1 MKFGIL
7 FASLTM
13 VSAHA
18 VAQSG
23 DAPPAFLDAQAS
35 DPVTMGWMV
44 GSPPPANRVIRFA
57 DGSYFRFPQTRW
69 TFSNYRQLVPTRP
82 VERGT
87 MPAIALKSAL
97 RPELEAVRFKKLD
110 SDETFSFGDMY
121 AKTYAD
127 GIVVLHRGQVVYEK
141 YSGALKPHGQHAV
154 ASLTK
159 SFVGILGA
167 SMVADG
173 TLDEKATVR
182 QYLPELKDGGFGD
195 ATIRQLLDMTT
206 GLQYSENYADPN
218 AQVWSHVRAGGVL
231 PKPANYTGP
240 QTFYEFLLTVQKEG
254 EHGKAFAYKTVNSDV
269 MAWVIARVTGKS
281 MSEMFSERIWRKL
294 GVEHDAYFTV
304 DSIGTEFAG
313 GGLNTNLRDM
323 ARFGEMMRNNGRV
336 GSQQVV
342 PHSVVA
348 DITKGAS
355 PEQFAQAGYPWL
367 KGWSYRNM
375 WWISHNSHGAY
386 MARGIHGQSLYIDP
400 KAEMVIARFGSHP
413 IASGN
418 ANDPFTLPAFAA
430 MADALMKRP

>member
-1 MKFGIL
+1 MKFGVF
-7 FASLTM
+7 FAALTM
-13 VSAHA
+13 VSAH
-18 VAQSG
+18 VLAQSG
-23 DAPPAFLDAQAS
+23 NAPPAFLDAQAS

-141 YSGALKPHGQHAV
+141 YSGALKPDGQHAV

-159 SFVGILGA
+159 SFVGILSA

-173 TLDEKATVR
+173 TLDEKAPVR

-254 EHGKAFAYKTVNSDV
+254 EHGRAFAYKTVNSDV

-342 PHSVVA
+342 PEAVVA
-348 DITKGAS
+348 DIVKGAS

>member
-1 MKFGIL
+1 
-7 FASLTM
+7 
-13 VSAHA
+13 
-18 VAQSG
+18 
-23 DAPPAFLDAQAS
+23 
-35 DPVTMGWMV
+35 
-44 GSPPPANRVIRFA
+44 
-57 DGSYFRFPQTRW
+57 
-69 TFSNYRQLVPTRP
+69 
-82 VERGT
+82 
-87 MPAIALKSAL
+87 MPASALKSAL
-97 RPELEAVRFKKLD
+97 QPELEAVRFKNLD

-121 AKTYAD
+121 SKTYAD
-127 GIVVLHRGQVVYEK
+127 GILVLHRGQVVYEK
-141 YSGALKPHGQHAV
+141 YTGALKPNGHHAA

-167 SMVADG
+167 SMVAEG
-173 TLDEKATVR
+173 TLDEKAPVSK
-182 QYLPELKDGGFGD
+182 YLPELKDGGFGD

-206 GLQYSENYADPN
+206 GLQYSENYADPH

-281 MSEMFSERIWRKL
+281 MSEMFSERIWSKL

-323 ARFGEMMRNNGRV
+323 ARFGEMMRNKGRV
-336 GSQQVV
+336 GTHQVV
-342 PHSVVA
+342 PEAVVA
-348 DITKGAS
+348 DIAKGAS
-355 PEQFAQAGYPWL
+355 PEQFAQAGFPWL